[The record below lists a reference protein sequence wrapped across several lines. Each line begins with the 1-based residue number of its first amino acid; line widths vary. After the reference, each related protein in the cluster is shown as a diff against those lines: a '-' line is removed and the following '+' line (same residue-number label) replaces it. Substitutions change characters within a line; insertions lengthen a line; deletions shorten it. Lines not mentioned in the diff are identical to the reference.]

1 MTDLLSQRHEARYG
15 APVADRIIVN
25 RYFTISY
32 SYYFR
37 QAK

>member
-15 APVADRIIVN
+15 APAADQIMVN
-25 RYFTISY
+25 LYFTISY
-32 SYYFR
+32 SHYFR